1 MVEYTC
7 EVCEFQTNL
16 KKNYQR
22 HLKTQKHIKAV
33 GQTPPLEPTPEP
45 PVENI
50 VEPTPEPDEENI
62 VEEPV
67 EEERSDLEKPKRT
80 KRKSYNSETALM
92 KELEKQAQEEKQA
105 VKKAPKKKKKKKIIE
120 VVEEESSSEEEIIER
135 RVIRKKKPAPRVS
148 YEDDYREPTPIQ
160 PPPRLRRL

>member
-33 GQTPPLEPTPEP
+33 GQTPPTPVENIVEP

-62 VEEPV
+62 VEPQV

-80 KRKSYNSETALM
+80 KRKSFNSETALM

-105 VKKAPKKKKKKKIIE
+105 VKKAPKKKKKKIIE
-120 VVEEESSSEEEIIER
+120 VVEEESSEEEIIER
-135 RVIRKKKPAPRVS
+135 RVIRKKKPAQRVS

>member
-7 EVCEFQTNL
+7 EACEFQTNL

-33 GQTPPLEPTPEP
+33 GQTPPLEPTPE
-45 PVENI
+45 ENI
-50 VEPTPEPDEENI
+50 VEPPEENI
-62 VEEPV
+62 VEPAEENIVEPPV
-67 EEERSDLEKPKRT
+67 EEERSDLEKPKRA

-105 VKKAPKKKKKKKIIE
+105 VKKAPKKKKKKIIE
-120 VVEEESSSEEEIIER
+120 VVEEESSDEEIIER
-135 RVIRKKKPAPRVS
+135 RVIRKKKPAPRVT